1 MRCTLKIASVLLAF
15 ALAGCTAAPQAPTA
29 PPKTINVI
37 VFPGGFNWPIWVAQ
51 EKGLF
56 AKNGVEVKLTPTPN
70 SVFQLTGLIEGKYD
84 IAMTAID
91 NLVAYR
97 EGQGEVP
104 VLGPDLIAFMGC
116 DNGFLR
122 LVTVPEVKTYGDL
135 RGKTLSVDALT
146 TGYAFVLLEILE
158 RNGLQKDRDYSV
170 ERAGGVLQRYQALME
185 KKQAGTMLL
194 SPFEVQAE
202 ARGYNRLAN
211 ATDVLGR
218 YQGLV
223 GGARKSWA
231 DANRDAVIGY
241 IRAFSAAV
249 DWLYDPRNK
258 DEAIAILR
266 KNLSAVNEQA
276 AQTVYSV
283 LLSPSDGFQRKA
295 QIDLEGVRT
304 VLVLRSKYG
313 APRKALTDPMQYYDP
328 TFYRAA
334 MQP

>member
-1 MRCTLKIASVLLAF
+1 MCRILEAAAVVL
-15 ALAGCTAAPQAPTA
+15 ALAAGGCATA
-29 PPKTINVI
+29 PPAPPAPPNTVNVI

-51 EKGLF
+51 ENGLF
-56 AKNGVEVKLTPTPN
+56 AKHGVEVQLTPTPN

-97 EGQGEVP
+97 EGQGEAK
-104 VLGPDLIAFMGC
+104 VLGPDLIAFMGG

-122 LVTVPEVKTYGDL
+122 LVTVPEVKTYTDL

-158 RNGLQKDRDYSV
+158 RNGLQKDRDYQV
-170 ERAGGVLQRYQALME
+170 ERAGGVLQRFQALME
-185 KKQAGTMLL
+185 KKQAGTMLI

-231 DANRDAVIGY
+231 DANRDAVIAY
-241 IRAFSAAV
+241 IRGFSEAV

-258 DEAIAILR
+258 EAAIAIYR
-266 KNLSAVNEQA
+266 KNLPAANEQA
-276 AQTVYSV
+276 AQIAYSV
-283 LLSPSDGFQRKA
+283 LLSPRDGFQKKA
-295 QIDLEGVRT
+295 QIDLEGVST
-304 VLVLRSKYG
+304 VLALRSKYG
-313 APRKALTDPMQYYDP
+313 EPHKALIDPAKYYDAS
-328 TFYRAA
+328 FYQAA
-334 MQP
+334 MRR

>member
-1 MRCTLKIASVLLAF
+1 MNKPSRLIVA
-15 ALAGCTAAPQAPTA
+15 ALALWLASCAGTPPQ
-29 PPKTINVI
+29 PPKTVNVI

-56 AKNGVEVKLTPTPN
+56 ARNGLEVKITPTPS
-70 SVFQLTGLIEGKYD
+70 SVFQLTNLIDGKFD

-97 EGQGEVP
+97 EGQGEAP
-104 VLGPDLIAFMGC
+104 KLGSDLFAFMGG

-122 LVTVPEVKTYGDL
+122 LVTVPEVKNFGEL

-158 RNGLQKDRDYSV
+158 RNGLQKDRDYTTAA
-170 ERAGGVLQRYQALME
+170 AGGVLQRFQALME
-185 KKQAGTMLL
+185 KKHAGTMLI

-202 ARGYNRLAN
+202 ARGFNRLAN

-231 DANRDAVIGY
+231 GANRDAVIGY
-241 IRAFSAAV
+241 IRAFSGAV
-249 DWLYDPRNK
+249 DWLYDPKNK
-258 DEAIAILR
+258 DEAIAIFL
-266 KNLSAVNEQA
+266 KNLPQASPQA
-276 AQTVYSV
+276 AETAYRV
-283 LLSPSDGFQRKA
+283 LLSPKEGFQKKA

-304 VLVLRSKYG
+304 VLALRSKYG
-313 APRKALTDPMQYYDP
+313 KPQKTLDDPARYYDP
-328 TFYRAA
+328 SFYQAA
-334 MQP
+334 MRR